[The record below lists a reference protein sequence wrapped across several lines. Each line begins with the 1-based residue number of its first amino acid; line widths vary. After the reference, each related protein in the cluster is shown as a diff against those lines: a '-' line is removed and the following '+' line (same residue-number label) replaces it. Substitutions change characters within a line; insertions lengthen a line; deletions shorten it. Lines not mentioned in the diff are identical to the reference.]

1 MVALHHL
8 MKFDSHLLLVRNLEH
23 TLKVLMAVERMT
35 NIRPDILIN
44 GRLMLIS
51 SKSGLASS

>member
-8 MKFDSHLLLVRNLEH
+8 MKFDSHLLLDRNLEH
-23 TLKVLMAVERMT
+23 TQKVLMAVERMT

-44 GRLMLIS
+44 G
-51 SKSGLASS
+51 